1 MISAGGIPPKVEAQ
15 DISFPLLARH
25 KDSGNYLILAA
36 PTIGAYIS
44 GDYAGLRFESL
55 DNPTEIPFYLEV
67 LPVGFTVQLTQED

>member
-25 KDSGNYLILAA
+25 KDEGSFLILSA
-36 PTIGAYIS
+36 PTCGAYIS
-44 GDYAGLRFESL
+44 GDCAGMRFETR

-67 LPVGFTVQLTQED
+67 LPVGFTILG